1 MEDYKMSARQSCRLA
16 VFVCLCTV
24 FASPGPLAG
33 QGTPALPTAGKVTN
47 LVPIVNL
54 IHETRTTPASTSAV
68 VYWGDIVNTGH
79 LARARVALNDGSIL
93 NIGSDTNMT
102 ITRHDAGAQQT
113 ELELNYG
120 RVRAKA
126 VKLVKPDAKFEIH
139 TPTGVAGV
147 VGTEWFM
154 SYELHVTRV
163 LVFEGKVKFC
173 TLDGRCV
180 IVNQGQT
187 SSIRGNESPSQPV
200 PAAEMDA
207 MEVSK
212 STQISNVAVSGGI
225 AATHGALLASTLVA
239 TAVVPLAVVRA
250 TSTTP
255 SCPAPAPTGGIRR
268 AAACGGIT
276 GGALPR
282 INGQRP

>member
-1 MEDYKMSARQSCRLA
+1 MGRHHPCCLA
-16 VFVCLCTV
+16 VSICLSILLALPV
-24 FASPGPLAG
+24 GAAGQASPNP
-33 QGTPALPTAGKVTN
+33 PTAGKITN
-47 LVPIVNL
+47 MVPIVNL
-54 IHETRTTPASTSAV
+54 IHDAHTLPASTSAV

-79 LARARVALNDGSIL
+79 LARARVALNDGSLL

-102 ITRHDAGAQQT
+102 ITQHDASSQQT

-126 VKLVKPDAKFEIH
+126 VKLVKPNSKFEIR

-147 VGTEWFM
+147 VGTDFYLA
-154 SYELHVTRV
+154 YELHVTHL

-187 SSIRGNESPSQPV
+187 SNIRGNESPTQPV
-200 PAAEMDA
+200 PAAQLEA
-207 MEVSK
+207 MEVTK
-212 STQISNVAVSGGI
+212 STQIANAAVSGGVV
-225 AATHGALLASTLVA
+225 ATHGVILATTLIA
-239 TAVVPLAVVRA
+239 SAVVPAVLVR
-250 TSTTP
+250 TLSTTP
-255 SCPAPAPTGGIRR
+255 TCSSPGATAGIRR
-268 AAACGGIT
+268 ASTCGVTNAA
-276 GGALPR
+276 APR